1 MPELQR
7 IKKQS
12 LVLKEILNASWDGI
26 AIISKTSKFIYANK
40 AITPLFAYNEKE
52 ILKINFIDLLDEDD
66 AFEFKD
72 LLKSS
77 IDDTYKNK
85 KTFTCRRKDNK
96 TIYVSVSVKL
106 MSNNEMFV
114 LNISDVTES
123 KSKDILVDTFLM
135 QLDLNIDGFITHISE
150 AFCSM
155 TSYTKNE
162 IIGLSYTDILASM
175 TVPFQK
181 QSLETS
187 IKEKKNNK
195 VKLVIK
201 NNNNT
206 TFNAQAT
213 LHTILNKYGDVIG
226 FSMILINTSSIK
238 SNEEIQL
245 KKMLIDEEEKLAIMT
260 ETMRTVAH
268 EWRQPLNSISL
279 TAQELL
285 FNLDFEDDIQKEEI
299 KEHLSSIASST
310 QDLSSIIENFQEI
323 TELKG
328 SKKKRNIKDVVLEAI
343 KISNLEQDY
352 IEFNHEPTK
361 AFRTY
366 PKELASAFSVIL
378 INAKEILE
386 GKKDKKIFIH
396 TFDDGANIVCEIS
409 NNGGHIPEEIIEKIF
424 TPYFSTKKEKN
435 GVGLSLYV
443 CKIIVELH
451 LKGTIEVVNEEDD
464 IVKFILKFPK
474 EALEE

>member
-26 AIISKTSKFIYANK
+26 AIISKKSKFIYANK

-52 ILKINFIDLLDEDD
+52 ILKINFIDLLEDD
-66 AFEFKD
+66 GPVEFNE
-72 LLKSS
+72 LLTSS
-77 IDDTYKNK
+77 IKNSYKNK
-85 KTFTCRRKDNK
+85 KIFSCRRKDNK
-96 TIYVSVSVKL
+96 IIYVSVSVKL

-114 LNISDVTES
+114 LNISDVTETR
-123 KSKDILVDTFLM
+123 SKDILVDTFLM
-135 QLDLNIDGFITHISE
+135 QLDLTTDGFITNITE
-150 AFCSM
+150 AFCAI
-155 TSYTKNE
+155 TEYTKND
-162 IIGLSYTDILASM
+162 IIGLSYNDILSSM

-181 QSLETS
+181 QNLQKAIEN
-187 IKEKKNNK
+187 KKNAK

-201 NNNNT
+201 NNNNS

-245 KKMLIDEEEKLAIMT
+245 KKMLLDEEEKLAIMT

-285 FNLDFEDDIQKEEI
+285 FNLDFEDDIQKDDI
-299 KEHLSSIASST
+299 REHLTSIASST

-328 SKKKRNIKDVVLEAI
+328 SKKKRNIKEIVAEAL
-343 KISNLEQDY
+343 KISDIHGDFIIFDNEQ
-352 IEFNHEPTK
+352 TK

-366 PKELASAFSVIL
+366 PKELASAFSSIL
-378 INAKEILE
+378 INAKEVLANKE
-386 GKKDKKIFIH
+386 DKKIIIH

-409 NNGGHIPEEIIEKIF
+409 NNGGHIPEDIIDKIF

-451 LKGTIEVVNEEDD
+451 LKGTIEVINEEED